1 MMAFYHHADA
11 GREMERECGDRERG
25 RNPTTK
31 TTWATITRKSRE
43 RDRAKA
49 GKARGGGGE

>member
-11 GREMERECGDRERG
+11 GREMERECGDGERG
-25 RNPTTK
+25 RNPDTRTTRSS
-31 TTWATITRKSRE
+31 ITRESRE

-49 GKARGGGGE
+49 DRARERGE